1 MFKRVKC
8 ENIPHRRRF
17 LMSFGI
23 VGAVMSVLPFSGTV
37 SATEAHGHTSVI
49 NSQVVANQRPRSD
62 KVSQTAA
69 ALRNLWVDHIFWV
82 RNVSIATFNKNNA
95 AMKTADKRVVAN
107 AQLIAATIEPFYGA
121 TAQEHFFKLLAGHYG
136 AVSAY
141 LAAVTKGDASAQA
154 GAIQSLTLNA
164 EDIAI
169 FLSKANPYLPQ
180 DAVNS
185 LLLAHGG
192 HHIKQIQ
199 QLQEQNYDSE
209 AKTWEEMKD
218 HVYQIADATA
228 VALGKQF
235 EERFRY

>member
-1 MFKRVKC
+1 
-8 ENIPHRRRF
+8 
-17 LMSFGI
+17 
-23 VGAVMSVLPFSGTV
+23 
-37 SATEAHGHTSVI
+37 
-49 NSQVVANQRPRSD
+49 
-62 KVSQTAA
+62 VSQTAA
-69 ALRNLWVDHIFWV
+69 ALRNLWVDHVFWV

-95 AMKTADKRVVAN
+95 ALKTADRRVVAN
-107 AQLIAATIEPFYGA
+107 AQLIAATIEPFYGVA
-121 TAQEHFFKLLAGHYG
+121 AQEHFFKLLAGHYG

-154 GAIQSLTLNA
+154 VAIQSLTLHA
-164 EDIAI
+164 EEIAI

-199 QLQEQNYDSE
+199 QLQEQDYDSE

-228 VALGKQF
+228 AALGKQF